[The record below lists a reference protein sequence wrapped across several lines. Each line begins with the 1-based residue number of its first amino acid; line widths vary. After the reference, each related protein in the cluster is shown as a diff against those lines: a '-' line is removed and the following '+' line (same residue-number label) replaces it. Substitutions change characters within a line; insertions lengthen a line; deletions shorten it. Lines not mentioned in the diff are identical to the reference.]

1 MLPRRIPA
9 LRGQL
14 LLSTFAIALIAS
26 PVAAQDTAADDGGVF
41 QMLGRIIFGA
51 GTAKVAID
59 TPQAVTAREQADLDR
74 AQPNTIGDVLKGIP
88 GAQATGSSA
97 RPLGQAFNIRGIG
110 NTEQTASEARIAVSV
125 DGAPKFF
132 EQYRLGSFFGDFEL
146 FKRVEVLRGPAS
158 STLYGAGAIGG
169 AIAFT
174 TKDASDFLEDG
185 KTTTLRFKS
194 GYNSNGDSR
203 KLGIIFA
210 TKQGNA
216 EYLGSLNYSSG
227 GEIKDGGG
235 TALAGTAHE
244 SMSGLLKGK
253 WTLGQDEDQSLT
265 LSLSR
270 TDTDLDDTLLAQTGG
285 AAAAFFGTAD
295 IHSVDDT
302 VSLKWNNSFAN
313 NPLLDLSVQLSYTNT
328 TVDKSNFSLGAGCRP
343 GSSQVLCEGDFGYAT
358 TTLKV
363 ENTAEFGGGGW
374 DNRVITG
381 VQLSQQERSAHSSV
395 GPYAFHPQGTDNKV
409 GLYAQ
414 GEFVYSERLTL
425 IPGIRIDFGQFSA
438 GDIAGGLDTDDTA
451 ISPKLAVMYKIND
464 SFSVFG
470 SVAHTERMPTLDERY
485 SYEIVPPSTAVPPLP
500 TLPSRLASLDLV
512 KEEADSVELGFTFKH
527 ENLLSDGDSLQLK
540 LTGFHNDVENMI
552 ATTPRVASVNPP
564 PVPYYSNIAAAELW
578 GAELEASYDAE
589 RWFSNLSWS
598 KVRTKN
604 KNPAIGATSTTL
616 PDTPAENIALTIGA
630 KLPVQNLSIGWTGY
644 YYDNIKTSSATTTGD
659 SYQTHDMFVK
669 WTPQEGVLKGLDV
682 NFAVENMFDE
692 KYKNNLALDNGVGRN
707 YKLSVAKSVSW

>member
-1 MLPRRIPA
+1 MLPRRTSA

-14 LLSTFAIALIAS
+14 LISTFAIALVAS
-26 PVAAQDTAADDGGVF
+26 PAAAQDATATDGGVF

-88 GAQATGSSA
+88 GVQATGSSA

-174 TKDASDFLEDG
+174 TKDAGDFLEDG

-194 GYNSNGDSR
+194 GYNSNGDTR
-203 KLGIIFA
+203 KLGVIFA

-235 TALAGTAHE
+235 TVLAGTAHE

-270 TDTDLDDTLLAQTGG
+270 TDTDLDDTLVAQTGG

-328 TVDKSNFSLGAGCRP
+328 TVDKSNFSLGMACAP
-343 GSSQVLCEGDFGYAT
+343 GQSQVLCEGDFGYAT

-374 DNRVITG
+374 DNRVIAG
-381 VQLSQQERSAHSSV
+381 VQLSRQERSAHSSV
-395 GPYAFHPQGTDNKV
+395 GAYSFHPQGTDTKV
-409 GLYAQ
+409 GIYAQ
-414 GEFVYSERLTL
+414 GEFVYDERLTL
-425 IPGIRIDFGQFSA
+425 IPGVRIDFGQFSA
-438 GDIAGGLDTDDTA
+438 GDIAGGLDSDDTA

-470 SVAHTERMPTLDERY
+470 SLAHTERMPTLDERY
-485 SYEIVPPSTAVPPLP
+485 STEAAS
-500 TLPSRLASLDLV
+500 TLPERLASMGLA
-512 KEEADSVELGFTFKH
+512 KEEADSVELGFTFKRQD
-527 ENLLSDGDSLQLK
+527 LLSDGDSLQLK
-540 LTGFHNDVENMI
+540 LTGFHNDLKNMI
-552 ATTPRVASVNPP
+552 ATTPRLPGGPA
-564 PVPYYSNIAAAELW
+564 VPYYSNITAAELW
-578 GAELEASYDAE
+578 GAELEASYDAD

-604 KNPAIGATSTTL
+604 KNPAVGAISTTL
-616 PDTPAENIALTIGA
+616 PDTPAEAISLTIGA
-630 KLPVQNLSIGWTGY
+630 KLPAQHLNIGWTGY

-669 WTPQEGVLKGLDV
+669 WSPDEGVLKGLDV

-707 YKLSVAKSVSW
+707 YKLSIAKSVSW

>member
-1 MLPRRIPA
+1 MLPRRTSA
-9 LRGQL
+9 LRGHL
-14 LLSTFAIALIAS
+14 LLSTIAIALIAS
-26 PVAAQDTAADDGGVF
+26 PVAAQDAATQDTSAQDGGVF

-88 GAQATGSSA
+88 GVQATGSSA

-158 STLYGAGAIGG
+158 STLYGTGAIGG

-194 GYNSNGDSR
+194 SYNSNGDTR
-203 KLGIIFA
+203 KLGVIFA

-235 TALAGTAHE
+235 TVLAGTAHE

-363 ENTAEFGGGGW
+363 ENTAEFGDSGW

-381 VQLSQQERSAHSSV
+381 VQLSQQERSAHSTV
-395 GPYAFHPQGTDNKV
+395 GPYKFHPQGTDSKV
-409 GLYAQ
+409 GVYAQ
-414 GEFVYSERLTL
+414 GEFIYSERLTL

-451 ISPKLAVMYKIND
+451 ISPKLAMMYKIND

-470 SVAHTERMPTLDERY
+470 SLAHTERMPTLDERY
-485 SYEIVPPSTAVPPLP
+485 STEAAG
-500 TLPSRLASLDLV
+500 TLPERLASVGLN
-512 KEEADSVELGFTFKH
+512 KEEADSVELGFTIRR
-527 ENLLSDGDSLQLK
+527 ENLLSDGDNLQLK

-552 ATTPRVASVNPP
+552 ATTPRVAGGPA
-564 PVPYYSNIAAAELW
+564 VPYYSNIAAAELW

-604 KNPAIGATSTTL
+604 LNPAVGATSTTL
-616 PDTPAENIALTIGA
+616 PDTPAEAISLTLGA
-630 KLPVQNLSIGWTGY
+630 KLPVQNLNIGWTGY
-644 YYDNIKTSSATTTGD
+644 YCDNIKTSSATTTGD
-659 SYQTHDMFVK
+659 SYQTHDLFVK
-669 WTPQEGVLKGLDV
+669 WSPQEGALKGLDV

>member
-1 MLPRRIPA
+1 MLPRRPAA
-9 LRGQL
+9 LRRQL
-14 LLSTFAIALIAS
+14 LLSTFAIALIAA
-26 PVAAQDTAADDGGVF
+26 PVAAQETDEGVF

-74 AQPNTIGDVLKGIP
+74 AQPNTMGDVLKGIP
-88 GAQATGSSA
+88 GVQATGSSA
-97 RPLGQAFNIRGIG
+97 RPMGQAFNIRGIG

-146 FKRVEVLRGPAS
+146 FKRIEVLRGPAS

-174 TKDASDFLEDG
+174 TKDARDFLEEG
-185 KTTTLRFKS
+185 KTTTLRFKT
-194 GYNSNGDSR
+194 GYNSNGDSK

-235 TALAGTAHE
+235 TVLAGTAHE
-244 SMSGLLKGK
+244 SLSGLLKGK
-253 WTLGQDEDQSLT
+253 WTLGQDDDQSLT

-285 AAAAFFGTAD
+285 AAATFFGTAD

-302 VSLKWNNSFAN
+302 VSLKWNNSFAE

-328 TVDKSNFSLGAGCRP
+328 TVDKSNFSLGAGCRL
-343 GSSQVLCEGDFGYAT
+343 GSSQVLCAGDFGYAT

-363 ENTAEFGGGGW
+363 ENTAEFGGSGW

-381 VQLSQQERSAHSSV
+381 VQLSQQERSAHSSL
-395 GPYAFHPQGTDNKV
+395 GPYSFHPQGTDTKV
-409 GLYAQ
+409 GVYAQ

-425 IPGIRIDFGQFSA
+425 IPGVRIDFGQFSA

-470 SVAHTERMPTLDERY
+470 SLAHTERMPTLDERY
-485 SYEIVPPSTAVPPLP
+485 STEAASTFPE
-500 TLPSRLASLDLV
+500 RLASVGLA
-512 KEEADSVELGFTFKH
+512 KEEADSVELGFTLRH

-540 LTGFHNDVENMI
+540 MTGFHNDVENMI
-552 ATTPRVASVNPP
+552 ATTPRVVGGPA
-564 PVPYYSNIAAAELW
+564 VPYYSNIAAAELW
-578 GAELEASYDAE
+578 GAELEASYDTE

-598 KVRTKN
+598 KVRSKN
-604 KNPAIGATSTTL
+604 KNPAVGATSTTL
-616 PDTPAENIALTIGA
+616 RDTPAEAIALTIGG
-630 KLPVQNLSIGWTGY
+630 KLPVQNLNIGWTGY

-659 SYQTHDMFVK
+659 SYQTHDLFVK
-669 WTPQEGVLKGLDV
+669 WSPQEGVLKGLDV

>member
-1 MLPRRIPA
+1 MLPRRPSA

-26 PVAAQDTAADDGGVF
+26 PVAAQDAPAQDEGVF

-51 GTAKVAID
+51 GSAKVAID

-74 AQPNTIGDVLKGIP
+74 AQPNTMGDVLKGIP

-97 RPLGQAFNIRGIG
+97 RPMGQAFNIRGIG

-169 AIAFT
+169 AISFT

-194 GYNSNGDSR
+194 GYNSNGDAQ
-203 KLGIIFA
+203 KLGLIFA

-216 EYLGSLNYSSG
+216 EYLGALNYSSG
-227 GEIKDGGG
+227 GEVKDGGG
-235 TALAGTAHE
+235 TVLAGSAHE

-295 IHSVDDT
+295 IHSIDDT
-302 VSLKWNNSFAN
+302 MSLKWNNSFAN

-328 TVDKSNFSLGAGCRP
+328 TVDKSNFSLGAGCAP

-358 TTLKV
+358 TTLKI

-374 DNRVITG
+374 DNRAIAG
-381 VQLSQQERSAHSSV
+381 IQLSSQERTAHSSL
-395 GPYAFHPQGTDNKV
+395 GPYRFHPQGTDNKV
-409 GLYAQ
+409 GVYAQ
-414 GEFVYSERLTL
+414 GEFVFQDRLTL
-425 IPGIRIDFGQFSA
+425 MPGVRVDFGQFSA

-451 ISPKLAVMYKIND
+451 ISPKIAMMYKVSE
-464 SFSVFG
+464 SFSLFG
-470 SVAHTERMPTLDERY
+470 SLAHTERMPTLDERY
-485 SYEIVPPSTAVPPLP
+485 STEAAG
-500 TLPSRLASLDLV
+500 TLPERLASVDLA
-512 KEEADSVELGFTFKH
+512 KEEADSVELGLTFKRQD
-527 ENLLSDGDSLQLK
+527 LLSDGDSLQLK
-540 LTGFHNDVENMI
+540 LTAFHNDVENMI
-552 ATTPRVASVNPP
+552 ATTPRVAGGPA
-564 PVPYYSNIAAAELW
+564 VPYYSNIAAAELW

-598 KVRTKN
+598 KVRSKN
-604 KNPAIGATSTTL
+604 KNPAAGATSTTL
-616 PDTPAENIALTIGA
+616 PDTPAENIALTLGA
-630 KLPVQNLSIGWTGY
+630 KLPAQNLSIGWTGY
-644 YYDNIKTSSATTTGD
+644 YFDNIKTSSATTTAD
-659 SYQTHDMFVK
+659 SYATHDLFVK
-669 WTPQEGVLKGLDV
+669 WSPEEGVLKGLDV

>member
-1 MLPRRIPA
+1 MLPRRPAA

-14 LLSTFAIALIAS
+14 LLSTFAIALIAA
-26 PVAAQDTAADDGGVF
+26 PVAAQETDEGVF

-74 AQPNTIGDVLKGIP
+74 AQPNTMGDVLKGIP
-88 GAQATGSSA
+88 GVQATGSSA
-97 RPLGQAFNIRGIG
+97 RPMGQAFNIRGIG

-185 KTTTLRFKS
+185 KTTTLRFKT
-194 GYNSNGDSR
+194 GYNSNGDSK

-244 SMSGLLKGK
+244 SLSGLLKGK

-285 AAAAFFGTAD
+285 AAAVFFGTAD

-302 VSLKWNNSFAN
+302 VSLKWNNSFAE
-313 NPLLDLSVQLSYTNT
+313 NPLFDLSVQLSYTNT
-328 TVDKSNFSLGAGCRP
+328 TVDKSNFSLGAGCGL
-343 GSSQVLCEGDFGYAT
+343 GSSQVLCAGDFGYAT

-374 DNRVITG
+374 DNRIITG
-381 VQLSQQERSAHSSV
+381 VQLSQQERSAHSSL
-395 GPYAFHPQGTDNKV
+395 GPYSFHPQGTDTKLGV
-409 GLYAQ
+409 YAQ
-414 GEFVYSERLTL
+414 GEFVYHERLTL
-425 IPGIRIDFGQFSA
+425 IPGVRIDFGQFSA
-438 GDIAGGLDTDDTA
+438 GDIGGGLDTDDTA

-464 SFSVFG
+464 SFSLFG
-470 SVAHTERMPTLDERY
+470 SLAHTERMPTLDERY
-485 SYEIVPPSTAVPPLP
+485 STEAAG
-500 TLPSRLASLDLV
+500 TLPERLTSVDLA
-512 KEEADSVELGFTFKH
+512 KEEADSVELGFTSQH
-527 ENLLSDGDSLQLK
+527 QDVLSDGDSLQLK

-552 ATTPRVASVNPP
+552 ATTPRVAGGST
-564 PVPYYSNIAAAELW
+564 VPYYSNIAAAELW

-589 RWFSNLSWS
+589 HWFSNLSWS

-604 KNPAIGATSTTL
+604 KNPAVGATSTTL
-616 PDTPAENIALTIGA
+616 PDTPAENIALTLGA
-630 KLPVQNLSIGWTGY
+630 KLPAQNLSIGWTGY
-644 YYDNIKTSSATTTGD
+644 FYDNITTSSATTTGD
-659 SYQTHDMFVK
+659 SYQTHDLFVK
-669 WTPQEGVLKGLDV
+669 WSPDEGVLKGLDV

-692 KYKNNLALDNGVGRN
+692 KYRNNLALDNGVGRN